1 MGQPPSSLG
10 LTAWLDRLP
19 IPVLVLD
26 AGGSVLAANAAWAT
40 LWPQPADGQGWLNAV
55 EPAFRLALGARL
67 RLAAAAAEPGCV
79 DCPVTG
85 PDGGRWSR
93 WSWQP
98 IPDGMI
104 VCVAVLD
111 DGQARVLLPVRADT
125 GDPPAQAS
133 SRPAVHTAISADV
146 AMAVVHRIFEAG
158 LALESAASLLGA
170 PMATLVLRILDDL
183 DQLVRDIRNQV
194 FKPQAPALPPP
205 PEE

>member
-10 LTAWLDRLP
+10 LTAWLDQLP
-19 IPVLVLD
+19 IPALILD
-26 AGGSVLAANAAWAT
+26 ADGSALTANTGWAA
-40 LWPQPADGQGWLNAV
+40 LSPQPADGQGWLNAA

-67 RLAAAAAEPGCV
+67 RLAAAAAEPGSA
-79 DCPVTG
+79 DCRVAG

-98 IPDGMI
+98 IPGGLI

-111 DGQARVLLPVRADT
+111 DGQARVPLPVRADT
-125 GDPPAQAS
+125 GDPPAQANC
-133 SRPAVHTAISADV
+133 RPAVHTAISADV

-158 LALESAASLLGA
+158 LALESAAGLLDA
-170 PMATLVLRILDDL
+170 PMVTLVLRILDDL
-183 DQLVRDIRNQV
+183 DQLVRNIRNEVLRSQRRP
-194 FKPQAPALPPP
+194 FPRP